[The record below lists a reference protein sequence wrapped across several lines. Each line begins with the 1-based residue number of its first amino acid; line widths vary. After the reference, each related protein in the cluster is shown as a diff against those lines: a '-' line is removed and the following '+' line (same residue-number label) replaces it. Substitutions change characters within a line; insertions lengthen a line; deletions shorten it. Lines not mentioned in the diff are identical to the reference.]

1 MALPGDPAAR
11 SGQPARPADL
21 AGGDRTPVHP
31 PAAALSDHPDAHGAA
46 DGAHADGAG
55 DPGGAR
61 PRAARRELVAR
72 RPGRYAD
79 DDEAE
84 HRDVRHRRAEHAL
97 VVSAEPAACRL
108 QPDRGWRRHRL
119 PPGAGRRA
127 AGPVPALGVRAD
139 RGGHV
144 SGPITGGTGVTTVAT
159 SARTYTVTG
168 REETLDAVLVI
179 VPLVRASTGRPLPA
193 RGAQPSAR
201 TRHPHARARIVT
213 GGILVIA
220 GRPDLALRPPPAPST
235 TITVDL
241 AVPGEPMISRDFS
254 VPAGASLPVNEPAWE
269 LDDPVRT
276 VTGAVRRTGFPFPA
290 VPAAT
295 VAAGTGVPGAPFALA
310 LRTPLALDHPAGL
323 PLRECTLTAGPSTTL
338 AEPMAAGARTVVLAS
353 SAGIGAGAVL
363 EFGDDPVREH
373 VVVQGPGH
381 GPDEVLLRTPVVHSA
396 PSGAPIASFSAA

>member
-1 MALPGDPAAR
+1 
-11 SGQPARPADL
+11 
-21 AGGDRTPVHP
+21 
-31 PAAALSDHPDAHGAA
+31 
-46 DGAHADGAG
+46 
-55 DPGGAR
+55 
-61 PRAARRELVAR
+61 
-72 RPGRYAD
+72 
-79 DDEAE
+79 
-84 HRDVRHRRAEHAL
+84 
-97 VVSAEPAACRL
+97 
-108 QPDRGWRRHRL
+108 
-119 PPGAGRRA
+119 
-127 AGPVPALGVRAD
+127 
-139 RGGHV
+139 V

-159 SARTYTVTG
+159 SARTYTVAG

-220 GRPDLALRPPPAPST
+220 GRSDLALRPPPAPST

-295 VAAGTGVPGAPFALA
+295 VTAGTGVAGAPFALA
-310 LRTPLALDHPAGL
+310 LRTPLALDHAAGL

-338 AEPMAAGARTVVLAS
+338 AEPVGAGARSVVLAS

-373 VVVQGPGH
+373 VVVQGPGP
-381 GPDEVLLRTPVVHSA
+381 GPDQVLLRTPVVHSA
-396 PSGAPIASFSAA
+396 PSGAPIASFSAALTGPAPMLVRAPRSGDGVLLLDSLPVGVSSAAVVQLDDGSSSEIRSPHAVADAGGYFRLAGVRNLAALELTAAGPAGTGPAVTTAIDPGGGPVIVDLTTP